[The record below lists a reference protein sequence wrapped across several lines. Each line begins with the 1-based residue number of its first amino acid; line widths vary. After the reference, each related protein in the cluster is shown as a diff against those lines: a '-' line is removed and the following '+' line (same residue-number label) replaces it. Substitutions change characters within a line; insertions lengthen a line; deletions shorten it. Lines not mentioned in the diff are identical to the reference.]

1 MESRDG
7 IRGLKTTKLR
17 KFLVSKKRDNNE
29 EYGIECC
36 NIIIY
41 SISKIYVFFF
51 EIDCLPLYFRG
62 MSFQKVHKHHKD
74 IPRHSLNTEDF
85 HKKSQRFCI

>member
-1 MESRDG
+1 MESNEV
-7 IRGLKTTKLR
+7 TKM
-17 KFLVSKKRDNNE
+17 FLVSKKRKNNE
-29 EYGIECC
+29 EYDIECC

-41 SISKIYVFFF
+41 NKIIYVFF

-74 IPRHSLNTEDF
+74 IPRHSLNREDF
-85 HKKSQRFCI
+85 HKKSQQFCI